1 MSATVHTFPHM
12 TDIAAWRT
20 HMRARGLADRTIT
33 EQTRTVERIAEM
45 IGAQPRDLTAEQL
58 AVWFGHQ
65 SISNGSRATYRT
77 ALRAF
82 FDYMILVDA
91 RPDDPTRKLGKV
103 KLPRRQPR
111 PVSTEHLLTLLISGV
126 RSRTRSM
133 ILLGA
138 YEGFR
143 VSEIARVRGEHIDR
157 QSKLI
162 YVNGKGGV
170 ETWLPLHPVID
181 MESRRYPTRGFW
193 FPSYENPGPMRA
205 KSVSAT
211 ISQAMGRA
219 GIPGTP
225 HALRHWFGTE
235 LRRAGVDLRTVQEL
249 MRHASL
255 ATTAI
260 YTQVDDGEKR
270 EALNSLPLVA

>member
-1 MSATVHTFPHM
+1 MSATVHTFPLM

-20 HMRARGLADRTIT
+20 HMRARGLAERTIA

-45 IGAQPRDLTAEQL
+45 IGTRPRNMTADQL

-65 SISNGSRATYRT
+65 SFSNATRATYRT

-82 FDYMILVDA
+82 FDYLILVDV
-91 RPDDPTRKLGKV
+91 RLDDPTRKLGKV

-111 PVSTEHLLTLLISGV
+111 PISTDHLFTLLASGV
-126 RSRTRSM
+126 RRRTRSM

-143 VSEIARVRGEHIDR
+143 VSEIAQVRGEHIDR
-157 QSKLI
+157 HSKLI
-162 YVNGKGGV
+162 YVKGKGGV
-170 ETWLPLHPVID
+170 EAWLPLHPVID
-181 MESRRYPTRGFW
+181 LESRRYPTRGYW
-193 FPSYENPGPMRA
+193 FGSYQNSGPMRA

-249 MRHASL
+249 MRHANL

-260 YTQVDDGEKR
+260 YTQVDDGEKQ